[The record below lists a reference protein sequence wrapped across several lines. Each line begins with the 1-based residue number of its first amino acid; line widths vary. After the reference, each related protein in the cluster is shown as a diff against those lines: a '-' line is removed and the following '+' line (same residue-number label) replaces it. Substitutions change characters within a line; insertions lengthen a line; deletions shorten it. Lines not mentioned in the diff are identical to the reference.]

1 MLPSL
6 AFCLLIAYTQSLKL
20 SSYAKKLGIHYNT
33 AYRLFKRG
41 QIPGYQLPTGT
52 VIVEEPVDH
61 TENRALR
68 PQLVAVYARVSS
80 TENKKNLDTQ
90 AERLITWCN
99 ARGWSVGTVIKACG
113 SGINDQR
120 PKFLALLANRDS
132 HRIVVEQKDRAS
144 RFGVASIQTLLAMQ
158 DRELVIVN
166 TADTAQ
172 DDLMGDFVA
181 IITSFAARLYGRRRA
196 KRKTEQVLA
205 VLQQNGEDA

>member
-1 MLPSL
+1 M
-6 AFCLLIAYTQSLKL
+6 LIAYTQSLKL

-80 TENKKNLDTQ
+80 TEHKKNLDTQ

-99 ARGWSVGTVIKACG
+99 ARGWSIGKVIKECG

-120 PKFLALLANRDS
+120 PKFLALLANRDI
-132 HRIVVEQKDRAS
+132 HRIVVEHQDRAS
-144 RFGVASIQTLLAMQ
+144 RFGVAYIQTLLAMQ

-172 DDLMGDFVA
+172 DEPLGRLRGHHYIVCR
-181 IITSFAARLYGRRRA
+181 TSLWAQACQTQDRTSASCFTAERIRA
-196 KRKTEQVLA
+196 
-205 VLQQNGEDA
+205 

>member
-1 MLPSL
+1 M
-6 AFCLLIAYTQSLKL
+6 KL

-52 VIVEEPVDH
+52 VIVEEPADH

-99 ARGWSVGTVIKACG
+99 ARGWSVGKVIKECG

-120 PKFLALLANRDS
+120 PKFLALLANRDI
-132 HRIVVEQKDRAS
+132 HRIVVEHKDRAS
-144 RFGVASIQTLLAMQ
+144 RFGVAYIQTLLAMQ

-166 TADTAQ
+166 TAETAQ

-205 VLQQNGEDA
+205 ALQQNGSEREKDTGKSR